1 MRIVYLDCVGGV
13 SGDMLLGAFIAGGV
27 DPDCLRTELQKLNV
41 SGWELVT
48 RTVDKAGVSAVKAD
62 VIIEGP
68 AAERTFP
75 EIRGIILKSD
85 LSDNV
90 KQTAV
95 RVFETLATAEA
106 AVHGATLST
115 VHFHEVGAVD
125 ALIDI
130 CGTAC
135 CLAELGIEKL
145 YFSPLS
151 VSRPTPA
158 TLEILK
164 RQTFRL
170 TDTGIENV
178 TPTGAAVL
186 TTLAEDMPAPEMTLT
201 TIGCGAG
208 EAETVNPNVLR
219 VLLGEEMA
227 VAAGEDNLTLLET
240 NVDNI
245 TPEQLAYSLEA
256 LFIAGALDVWFT
268 PIVMKKGR
276 PAFTVSCLSLPNLSG
291 TLAEIIFRETGTL
304 GIRVTAVSRQVL
316 ERETVI
322 AQTEYGDIRVKI
334 GKLGGAS
341 VSVRPEY
348 SDCAAAAQASG
359 RPLREV
365 YDAALKGLPKS

>member
-1 MRIVYLDCVGGV
+1 
-13 SGDMLLGAFIAGGV
+13 MLLGAFIAAGA
-27 DPDCLRTELQKLNV
+27 DLDRLRTELQKLNLP
-41 SGWELVT
+41 GWKLTT
-48 RTVDKAGVSAVKAD
+48 RAVDKAGVPAVKAD
-62 VIIEGP
+62 VTIEGP

-75 EIRGIILKSD
+75 EIRGIILKSGLTD
-85 LSDNV
+85 KV

-95 RVFETLATAEA
+95 RVFETLAGAEA

-115 VHFHEVGAVD
+115 VHFYEVGAVD

-130 CGTAC
+130 CGTAQ
-135 CLAELGIEKL
+135 CLADLNIERL

-151 VSRPTPA
+151 VSRPAPA

-164 RQTFRL
+164 GQTFRL
-170 TDTGIENV
+170 VDTGIENV
-178 TPTGAAVL
+178 TPTGVAVL
-186 TTLAEDMPAPEMTLT
+186 YTLAELTPTPEMTLT
-201 TIGCGAG
+201 SVGCGAG

-219 VLLGEEMA
+219 VLLGEETA
-227 VAAGEDNLTLLET
+227 GAAAEDNLTLLET
-240 NVDNI
+240 NVDDI
-245 TPEQLAYSLEA
+245 TPEQLAYSLET
-256 LFIAGALDVWFT
+256 LFVSGALDVWFT

-276 PAFTVSCLSLPNLSG
+276 PAFTLSCLCLPDLSG

-304 GIRVTAVSRQVL
+304 GIRVTSVSRQTL

-322 AQTEYGDIRVKI
+322 AETEYGDIRVKI

-348 SDCAAAAQASG
+348 ADCATAAQTSG

-365 YDAALKGLPKS
+365 YEAAFKGLPKS